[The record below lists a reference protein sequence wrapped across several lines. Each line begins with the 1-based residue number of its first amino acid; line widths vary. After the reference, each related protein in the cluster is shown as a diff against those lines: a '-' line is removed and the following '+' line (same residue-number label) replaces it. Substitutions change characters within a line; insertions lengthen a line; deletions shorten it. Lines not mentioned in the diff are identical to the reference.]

1 MRAIGSLIY
10 NKYLLKYISMR
21 PTALL
26 VALFSTLLTETSLVA
41 YQTADALG
49 GLTFNQPLGL
59 ATIPGQNDRLLVLE
73 KNGTVQLITGLR
85 ENQPHKQIFCD
96 LTQPR
101 EGKFENGGECGLL
114 GLAVHPRFAE
124 NHEIYVY
131 YSLKIAGKLHQ
142 RLSRFKVSP
151 TDLGQVDVASEQP
164 LITQLDP
171 ASNHNG
177 GDVHFGPDGYLYFS
191 CGDGGAGGDAFD
203 HGGHIDKGFFAAVF
217 RIDVDRQPSN
227 LRPNKDPAVHL
238 DTQGEAFYAVPAD
251 NPFVGTRTHRD
262 KPIDVLK
269 LRTETWATGLRN
281 AWRFSYDAPSDTWMA
296 GDVGQNLIEEVDILK
311 AGQDYGW
318 PLREGKKAFGKAQPL
333 AGLTEPIIDYDR
345 KWGASVTGGI
355 IYRGSALPELAGTY
369 LFGDFTS
376 GRIFA
381 LTSKSANGFTE
392 IAKEL
397 NAVVSFGTNPADG
410 ELLFCNLVSG
420 KVRRL
425 TR

>member
-1 MRAIGSLIY
+1 M
-10 NKYLLKYISMR
+10 LLNGFREFPLRNTSMR
-21 PTALL
+21 LATLL
-26 VALFSTLLTETSLVA
+26 LALFSTSSTQASPVP

-59 ATIPGQNDRLLVLE
+59 AEIPEQSDRLLVLE
-73 KNGTVQLITGLR
+73 KNGTVQLVTGLR
-85 ENQPHKQIFCD
+85 ANQPRKQLFFD

-101 EGKFENGGECGLL
+101 DGKFENGGECGLL

-124 NHEIYVY
+124 NHQIYVY

-142 RLSRFKVSP
+142 RLARFKVTP

-171 ASNHNG
+171 AGNHNG

-203 HGGHIDKGFFAAVF
+203 HGGHIDKGFFAAIF
-217 RIDVDRQPSN
+217 RIDVDRQPGN
-227 LRPNKDPAVHL
+227 LRPNNDPAVHL
-238 DTQGEAFYAVPAD
+238 DAQGEAFYAVPAD
-251 NPFVGTRTHRD
+251 NPFIGTRAHRG
-262 KPIDVLK
+262 KPVDPLK

-281 AWRFSYDAPSDTWMA
+281 AWRFSYDAPSLTWMT
-296 GDVGQNLIEEVDILK
+296 GDVGQNLIEEINILK
-311 AGQDYGW
+311 PGQDYGW
-318 PLREGKKAFGKAQPL
+318 PLREGKQAFGKAQPR
-333 AGLTEPIIDYDR
+333 AGLAEPIADYDH
-345 KWGASVTGGI
+345 KLGASVTGGI
-355 IYRGSALPELAGTY
+355 IYRGPALPELSGTY
-369 LFGDFTS
+369 IFADFAS

-381 LTSKSANGFTE
+381 LPPKSAGRFTE
-392 IAKEL
+392 IAKEPS
-397 NAVVSFGTNPADG
+397 AVVSFGRNPADG

>member
-1 MRAIGSLIY
+1 
-10 NKYLLKYISMR
+10 
-21 PTALL
+21 
-26 VALFSTLLTETSLVA
+26 
-41 YQTADALG
+41 
-49 GLTFNQPLGL
+49 
-59 ATIPGQNDRLLVLE
+59 
-73 KNGTVQLITGLR
+73 
-85 ENQPHKQIFCD
+85 
-96 LTQPR
+96 
-101 EGKFENGGECGLL
+101 
-114 GLAVHPRFAE
+114 
-124 NHEIYVY
+124 
-131 YSLKIAGKLHQ
+131 
-142 RLSRFKVSP
+142 
-151 TDLGQVDVASEQP
+151 
-164 LITQLDP
+164 
-171 ASNHNG
+171 
-177 GDVHFGPDGYLYFS
+177 
-191 CGDGGAGGDAFD
+191 
-203 HGGHIDKGFFAAVF
+203 
-217 RIDVDRQPSN
+217 
-227 LRPNKDPAVHL
+227 
-238 DTQGEAFYAVPAD
+238 
-251 NPFVGTRTHRD
+251 
-262 KPIDVLK
+262 
-269 LRTETWATGLRN
+269 
-281 AWRFSYDAPSDTWMA
+281 MA